1 MNTMEP
7 FILTAVYFAIAIV
20 IVLIGLAI
28 FESLTKKYKDW
39 DEVLKGNHAVTL
51 SIGGKII
58 GICIILSFSIYH
70 SASVLDTLIWGA
82 FGVLLQ
88 MIAYLLF
95 ELFTRKFSVEEQLHK
110 GNISVGI
117 ISMCVS
123 IGLSFVIGASIT

>member
-1 MNTMEP
+1 MEP

-95 ELFTRKFSVEEQLHK
+95 ELFTRKFSVEEQLQK

-123 IGLSFVIGASIT
+123 IGLAFVIGASIT